1 MNLCTLFELA
11 QVFTHLVHIDNC
23 SEAQLKFGVHL
34 GCKKTCPTGTT
45 DYQPALETNNQR
57 ITSFYHWGRGE
68 GGEGVEWCNFPQWT
82 GGGK

>member
-57 ITSFYHWGRGE
+57 ITSFYHWGRGK

>member
-1 MNLCTLFELA
+1 MNLSTLFELA

-34 GCKKTCPTGTT
+34 GCKKSTGTT

-57 ITSFYHWGRGE
+57 ITFILSLGERRGAWE
-68 GGEGVEWCNFPQWT
+68 GGRVV
-82 GGGK
+82 

>member
-1 MNLCTLFELA
+1 MNLSTLFELA
-11 QVFTHLVHIDNC
+11 QVFTHLVLIDNC
-23 SEAQLKFGVHL
+23 SEAKLKFGVHL
-34 GCKKTCPTGTT
+34 GCKKSTGTT

-68 GGEGVEWCNFPQWT
+68 GLGRGVEWCNFQQWT